1 MATSRNPS
9 IALSEQHRQL
19 IDDLVASGRYQGVS
33 EVVRE
38 GLRLL
43 EDQETRRARIL
54 AEITRVV
61 QERHRQRLGGRSG
74 HGHHHAGAMR
84 LPANAAD
91 AALFWT
97 NAAVEDLVEI
107 LARSAERSSRG
118 TPSIR
123 IRQDPRAP
131 RRESAHGLA
140 RPEPP
145 CDRYLIFCRP
155 LARGDGIDVLRIRP
169 ASSDWFGSL
178 DLPTP

>member
-61 QERHRQRLGGRSG
+61 Q
-74 HGHHHAGAMR
+74 
-84 LPANAAD
+84 
-91 AALFWT
+91 
-97 NAAVEDLVEI
+97 
-107 LARSAERSSRG
+107 
-118 TPSIR
+118 
-123 IRQDPRAP
+123 
-131 RRESAHGLA
+131 
-140 RPEPP
+140 
-145 CDRYLIFCRP
+145 
-155 LARGDGIDVLRIRP
+155 DGIDSGP
-169 ASSDWFGSL
+169 AGEVDM
-178 DLPTP
+178 DTIMQEAMRRARERR